1 MNPSPSVLL
10 EVSNCTVRFPGVV
23 AVDDVSFKVHAGECH
38 ALVGE
43 NGAGKSSLIKAIIG
57 ENRMAAGEVAVDGVP
72 VPAGASVQEIQ
83 DRGIAVVH
91 QELQLV
97 EDLSALENI
106 FLGQLASAGPFVQRA
121 ALRRRGEELLEFLQ
135 VDLDLNK
142 PVRSLRTS
150 EKQVVQ
156 LARALARDARVVI
169 FDELTAVLPEQET
182 KNVYRL
188 VRLLKERGLGVVY
201 ISHRLDE
208 IFELCDRY
216 TVLTDGKQVGAGD
229 VADLTKPE
237 LIQMIAGRELT
248 KIYPTIAPHQE
259 ELLLE
264 VEGLSSPVFSDVHLT
279 LRRGEIVG
287 IAGLVGAGKTEL
299 LQSIYGAMKTD
310 AGTIRVR
317 GQEVAIHSPLDAI
330 RVGMGLVPD
339 ERKAL
344 GLNMHADVRRNATVA
359 SLKKFKRGLFFMDE
373 RKERAAAYETRER
386 LGTRYRSLF
395 QGVQKLSGGN
405 QQKVIIGRWLLAD
418 TDIFLMD
425 EPTRGIDVGSKSE
438 IYSLIGELTARG
450 KGVLM
455 VSPELEE
462 LLGVCHRIYVMY
474 EGRIVDE
481 VSGTRLN
488 QDQILESL
496 MGAQQ

>member
-1 MNPSPSVLL
+1 MSDSTNVLL
-10 EVSNCTVRFPGVV
+10 EVRNCTVRFPGVV
-23 AVDDVSFKVHAGECH
+23 AVDDVSFQVHAGECH

-57 ENRMAAGEVAVDGVP
+57 ENRMATGEVSVQGEP
-72 VPAGASVQEIQ
+72 IPAGASMQEIQ

-106 FLGQLASAGPFVQRA
+106 FLGQLASTGPFVHRA
-121 ALRRRGEELLEFLQ
+121 ALRRRGEELMKFLQ
-135 VDLDLNK
+135 IELDLNR

-150 EKQVVQ
+150 DKQVVQ

-188 VRLLKERGLGVVY
+188 VRLLKERGLAVVY

-216 TVLTDGKQVGAGD
+216 TVLTDGKQVGSGQVD
-229 VADLTKPE
+229 ELTKPE

-248 KIYPTIAPHQE
+248 KIYPTIAPHQDDV
-259 ELLLE
+259 LLE
-264 VEGLSSPVFSDVHLT
+264 VQGLSSPVFSDVNLT
-279 LRRGEIVG
+279 LRCGEVVG

-310 AGTIRVR
+310 GGTIRVR
-317 GQEVAIHSPLDAI
+317 GEQVRVKSPIDAI

-339 ERKAL
+339 ERKTL
-344 GLNMHADVRRNATVA
+344 GLNMHTDVRRNATIA
-359 SLKKFKRGLFFMDE
+359 SLKKFKRGFFFMDE
-373 RKERAAAYETRER
+373 RKERSAAYDTLER

-395 QGVQKLSGGN
+395 QGVRKLSGGN

-438 IYSLIGELTARG
+438 IYNLIGELTARG

-481 VSGTRLN
+481 VSGSRLN

-496 MGAQQ
+496 MGAKV

>member
-1 MNPSPSVLL
+1 MSESAEVLL
-10 EVSNCTVRFPGVV
+10 DVRGCTVKFPGVV
-23 AVDDVSFKVHAGECH
+23 AVDDVSFHVRAGECH

-43 NGAGKSSLIKAIIG
+43 NGAGKSSLVKAIIG
-57 ENRMAAGEVAVDGVP
+57 ENTMTAGEILVCGKK
-72 VPAGASVQEIQ
+72 VPASASMHDIQE
-83 DRGIAVVH
+83 RGIAVVH

-106 FLGQLASAGPFVQRA
+106 FLGQLSSVGPLVSRR
-121 ALRRRGEELLEFLQ
+121 ALRRRGEELLDFLQ
-135 VDLDLNK
+135 VELDLSR

-216 TVLTDGKQVGAGD
+216 TVLTDGKRVGSGD

-237 LIQMIAGRELT
+237 LVRLIAGRELT
-248 KIYPTIAPHQE
+248 KIYPTIGPHGQD
-259 ELLLE
+259 LLLE
-264 VEGLSSPVFSDVHLT
+264 VEGLSSSAFTDVNLT
-279 LRRGEIVG
+279 LRRGEVIG
-287 IAGLVGAGKTEL
+287 IAGLVGAGKTEVL
-299 LQSIYGAMKTD
+299 HAIYGSMK
-310 AGTIRVR
+310 ANRGKIRVS
-317 GQEVAIHSPLDAI
+317 GKEVRIKSPVDAI
-330 RVGMGLVPD
+330 RHGMGLVPD
-339 ERKAL
+339 ERKTL
-344 GLNMHADVRRNATVA
+344 GLNMLADVRRNATIA
-359 SLKKFKRGLFFMDE
+359 SLKKFRRGIFMDE
-373 RKERAAAYETRER
+373 RKERAAAFATLER

-395 QGVQKLSGGN
+395 QGVAKLSGGN
-405 QQKVIIGRWLLAD
+405 QQKIIIGRWMLAD

-438 IYSLIGELTARG
+438 IYNLMAELTARG
-450 KGVLM
+450 KGVVM

-462 LLGVCHRIYVMY
+462 VLGVCHRIYVMY

-481 VSGTRLN
+481 VVGDRMN
-488 QDQILESL
+488 QDEILDSL
-496 MGAQQ
+496 LGAHT